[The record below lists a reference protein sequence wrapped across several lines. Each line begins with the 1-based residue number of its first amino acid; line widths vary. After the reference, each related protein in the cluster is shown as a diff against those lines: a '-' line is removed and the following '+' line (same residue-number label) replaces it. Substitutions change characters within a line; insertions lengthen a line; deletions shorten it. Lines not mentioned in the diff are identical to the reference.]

1 MYLVLGKEHK
11 KCQKGRKIVTIKEIP
26 GFWPRGCVFKE
37 GGHRGTALSMVFGCA
52 VAGLI
57 RYERREP
64 VVQIKWLACVFVI
77 AFTLTG
83 CASLEEDLN
92 RYGYGPMSEDMK
104 LSDQGF
110 DALSQGNYQEAEK
123 YLQEALSLNPL
134 NPYAL
139 LNMGVV
145 YQNTGRL
152 EKARLM
158 YIKVMAQNP
167 DAMAVRSNMNG
178 YVGKSLGEIAG
189 ENYEALQR
197 KMKVE

>member
-1 MYLVLGKEHK
+1 
-11 KCQKGRKIVTIKEIP
+11 
-26 GFWPRGCVFKE
+26 
-37 GGHRGTALSMVFGCA
+37 MV
-52 VAGLI
+52 
-57 RYERREP
+57 P
-64 VVQIKWLACVFVI
+64 IKWMACVFSVAFAI
-77 AFTLTG
+77 AG

-92 RYGYGPMSEDMK
+92 QYGCGPMSADMK

-110 DALSQGNYQEAEK
+110 EALSEGNFQEAET
-123 YLQEALSLNPL
+123 YLEEALAVNPL

-167 DAMAVRSNMNG
+167 EAMAVRSNVDG
-178 YVGKSLGEIAG
+178 YVGKSLGEIAE
-189 ENYEALQR
+189 ENYVALQR
-197 KMKVE
+197 KMKGD